1 MKFYEKPL
9 FLKIVFIISIAI
21 ILFVSAVSFRHINNL
36 NKSNDIVEHSYVV
49 YGNIQKLYSEIKD
62 LEIDRRNYFITRD
75 KNILIQIQSD
85 VSTVNNDIN
94 ALEKLINDNPKQIRN
109 VKLLRGYFKE
119 KIKVVEE
126 GLKYLNLK
134 RDNPLVVENIK
145 KGSLVMEKISFTIN
159 KMVEIENNLL
169 EKRLDDN
176 KEVNR
181 FTPIVNYV
189 TLFVTLFILIFAIIK
204 ISKDINSL
212 IDSNSELKL
221 AIESSDMAEQ
231 IGDFGIWQYN
241 IDKDEFNYSDNIYR
255 MLGYEP
261 NSFDAVIENY
271 TNHIHPDDLDR
282 MLEIAKQLKT
292 AEILGPNSYRVIRK
306 DGDVRYFRGISKV
319 VKNLSGERVM
329 IGITSD
335 VTEEYYNQLQL
346 EHKNIELEEKN
357 KILFIANETS
367 KEAEKIGN
375 YGFWKWNVDKNE
387 FEFSDNIFRMFGIDK
402 ERFNPLVDSF
412 IPSVHPEDKEFVM
425 QYLEKFRNKE
435 KNVAPY
441 QHRIIKADNS
451 EVKYIRISSK
461 PIESQDDFY
470 YLMITKDITEEINNS
485 AEILQ
490 KNRELEASNKE
501 LQAFNYVASHDL
513 QEPLR
518 KIETFISRLEAR
530 DYQNL
535 TETGQQYFERIK
547 VAAGRMRLLIKDLL
561 QFSRTNKSE
570 KVFEMADLNEI
581 LEAAKH
587 EIAESISD
595 KSAIIKSE
603 HLPTLKVIPFQIQ
616 QMFIN
621 LLGNSVKYSKA
632 NVPPEIQIDYR
643 KISLQQIGQ
652 LVLPAKKDFHKFTFS
667 DNGIGFS
674 EEYSQRIFELF
685 SRLHNKD
692 EIAGTGIG
700 LAICKKIVENHKGY
714 ILAKGKP
721 GEGAV
726 FEIYLPEDIA

>member
-49 YGNIQKLYSEIKD
+49 YANIQKLYSEIKD

-94 ALEKLINDNPKQIRN
+94 ALEKLMNDNPKQIKN

-119 KIKVVEE
+119 KITVVEE

-169 EKRLDDN
+169 EKRLNDN
-176 KEVNR
+176 QQVNR

-212 IDSNSELKL
+212 RDSNSELKL

-387 FEFSDNIFRMFGIDK
+387 FEFSDNIFRMFGIDR
-402 ERFNPLVDSF
+402 ESFNPLVDSF

-470 YLMITKDITEEINNS
+470 YLMITQDITEEINNS

-621 LLGNSVKYSKA
+621 LLGNSIKYSKA
-632 NVPPEIQIDYR
+632 NVPPEIHIDYR
-643 KISLQQIGQ
+643 KGSLQQIGK

>member
-169 EKRLDDN
+169 KKRLDDN
-176 KEVNR
+176 QQVNR

-212 IDSNSELKL
+212 RDSNSELKL

-387 FEFSDNIFRMFGIDK
+387 FEFSENIFRMFGIDK

-470 YLMITKDITEEINNS
+470 YLMITQDITEEINNS

-632 NVPPEIQIDYR
+632 NVPPEIHIDYR
-643 KISLQQIGQ
+643 KGSLQQIGK

>member
-49 YGNIQKLYSEIKD
+49 YANIQKLYSEIKD

-94 ALEKLINDNPKQIRN
+94 ALEKLMNDNPKQIKN

-119 KIKVVEE
+119 KITVVEE

-169 EKRLDDN
+169 EKRLNDN
-176 KEVNR
+176 QQVNR

-212 IDSNSELKL
+212 RDSNSELKL

-470 YLMITKDITEEINNS
+470 YLMITQDITEEINNS

-587 EIAESISD
+587 EIAESITD

-632 NVPPEIQIDYR
+632 NIPPEIHIDYR

>member
-49 YGNIQKLYSEIKD
+49 YANIQKLYSEIKD

-94 ALEKLINDNPKQIRN
+94 ALEKLMNDNPKQIKN

-169 EKRLDDN
+169 EKRLNDN

-212 IDSNSELKL
+212 RDSNSELKL

-231 IGDFGIWQYN
+231 IGNFGIWQYN

-470 YLMITKDITEEINNS
+470 YLMITQDITEEINNS

-632 NVPPEIQIDYR
+632 NVPPEIHIDYR

>member
-145 KGSLVMEKISFTIN
+145 KGSLVMEKITFTIN

-169 EKRLDDN
+169 KKRLDDN
-176 KEVNR
+176 QQVNR

-212 IDSNSELKL
+212 RDSNSELKL

>member
-145 KGSLVMEKISFTIN
+145 KGSLVMEKITFTIN

-169 EKRLDDN
+169 EKRLNDN
-176 KEVNR
+176 QQVNR

-212 IDSNSELKL
+212 RDSNSELKL

-387 FEFSDNIFRMFGIDK
+387 FEFSENIFRMFGIDK

-470 YLMITKDITEEINNS
+470 YLMITQDITEEINNS

-632 NVPPEIQIDYR
+632 NVPPEIHIDYR

>member
-49 YGNIQKLYSEIKD
+49 YANIQKLYSEIKD

-94 ALEKLINDNPKQIRN
+94 ALEKLMNDNPKQIKN

-119 KIKVVEE
+119 KITVVEE

-169 EKRLDDN
+169 EKRLNDN
-176 KEVNR
+176 QQVNR

-212 IDSNSELKL
+212 RDSNSELKL

-387 FEFSDNIFRMFGIDK
+387 FEFSDNIFRMFGIDR
-402 ERFNPLVDSF
+402 ESFNPLVDSF

-470 YLMITKDITEEINNS
+470 YLMITQDITEEINNS

>member
-49 YGNIQKLYSEIKD
+49 YANIQKLYSEIKD

-94 ALEKLINDNPKQIRN
+94 ALEKLMNDNPKQIKN

-212 IDSNSELKL
+212 RDSNSELKL

-231 IGDFGIWQYN
+231 IGNFGIWQYN

-387 FEFSDNIFRMFGIDK
+387 FEFSDNIFRMFGIDR

-470 YLMITKDITEEINNS
+470 YLMITQDITEEINNS

-587 EIAESISD
+587 EIAESITD

-621 LLGNSVKYSKA
+621 LLGNSIKYSKA
-632 NVPPEIQIDYR
+632 NVPPEIHIDYR

>member
-94 ALEKLINDNPKQIRN
+94 ALEKLMNDNPKQIKN
-109 VKLLRGYFKE
+109 VKLLRAYFKE

-145 KGSLVMEKISFTIN
+145 KGSLVMEKITFTIN

-176 KEVNR
+176 QQVNR

-212 IDSNSELKL
+212 RDSNSELKL

-470 YLMITKDITEEINNS
+470 YLMITQDITEEINNS

>member
-49 YGNIQKLYSEIKD
+49 YANIQKLYSEIKD

-94 ALEKLINDNPKQIRN
+94 ALEKLINDNPKQLRN

-212 IDSNSELKL
+212 RDSNSELKL

-387 FEFSDNIFRMFGIDK
+387 FEFSDNIFRMFGIDR

-470 YLMITKDITEEINNS
+470 YLMITQDITEEINNS

>member
-1 MKFYEKPL
+1 M
-9 FLKIVFIISIAI
+9 
-21 ILFVSAVSFRHINNL
+21 
-36 NKSNDIVEHSYVV
+36 
-49 YGNIQKLYSEIKD
+49 
-62 LEIDRRNYFITRD
+62 
-75 KNILIQIQSD
+75 
-85 VSTVNNDIN
+85 
-94 ALEKLINDNPKQIRN
+94 NDNPKQIKN

-212 IDSNSELKL
+212 RDSNSELKL

-470 YLMITKDITEEINNS
+470 YLMITQDITEEINNS

-587 EIAESISD
+587 EIAESITD

-621 LLGNSVKYSKA
+621 LLGNSIKYSKA
-632 NVPPEIQIDYR
+632 NVPPEIHIDYR

>member
-49 YGNIQKLYSEIKD
+49 YANIQKLYSEIKD

-94 ALEKLINDNPKQIRN
+94 ALEKLMNDNPKQIKN

-145 KGSLVMEKISFTIN
+145 KGSLVMEKITFTIN

-176 KEVNR
+176 QQVNR

-212 IDSNSELKL
+212 RDSNSELKL

-470 YLMITKDITEEINNS
+470 YLMITQDITEEINNS

>member
-49 YGNIQKLYSEIKD
+49 YANIQKLYSEIKD

-169 EKRLDDN
+169 EKRLNDN
-176 KEVNR
+176 QQVNR

-212 IDSNSELKL
+212 RDSNSELKL

-231 IGDFGIWQYN
+231 IGNFGIWQYN

-470 YLMITKDITEEINNS
+470 YLMITQDITEEINNS

-621 LLGNSVKYSKA
+621 LLGNSIKYSKA
-632 NVPPEIQIDYR
+632 NVPPEIHIDYR

>member
-49 YGNIQKLYSEIKD
+49 YANIQKLYSEIKD

-85 VSTVNNDIN
+85 VSTVSNDIN

-145 KGSLVMEKISFTIN
+145 KGSLVMEKITFTIN

-169 EKRLDDN
+169 KKRLDDN
-176 KEVNR
+176 QQVNR

-212 IDSNSELKL
+212 RDSNSELKL

-387 FEFSDNIFRMFGIDK
+387 FEFSENIFRMFGIDK

-470 YLMITKDITEEINNS
+470 YLMITQDITEEINNS

-587 EIAESISD
+587 EIAESITD

>member
-49 YGNIQKLYSEIKD
+49 YANIQKLYSEIKD

-94 ALEKLINDNPKQIRN
+94 ALEKLMNDNPKQIKN

-176 KEVNR
+176 QQVNR

-212 IDSNSELKL
+212 RDSNSELKL

-470 YLMITKDITEEINNS
+470 YLMITQDITEEINNS

-632 NVPPEIQIDYR
+632 NVPPEIHIDYR

>member
-49 YGNIQKLYSEIKD
+49 YANIQKLYSEIKD

-145 KGSLVMEKISFTIN
+145 KGSLVMEKITFTIN

-169 EKRLDDN
+169 EKRLNDN
-176 KEVNR
+176 QQVNR

-212 IDSNSELKL
+212 RDSNSELKL

-387 FEFSDNIFRMFGIDK
+387 FEFSENIFRMFGIDK

-470 YLMITKDITEEINNS
+470 YLMITQDITEEINNS

>member
-145 KGSLVMEKISFTIN
+145 KGSLVMEKITFTIN

-387 FEFSDNIFRMFGIDK
+387 FEFSENIFRMFGIDK

>member
-49 YGNIQKLYSEIKD
+49 YANIQKLYSEIKD

-85 VSTVNNDIN
+85 VSTVNNDIH
-94 ALEKLINDNPKQIRN
+94 ALEKLMNDNPKQIRN

-169 EKRLDDN
+169 EKRLNDN
-176 KEVNR
+176 QQVNR

-212 IDSNSELKL
+212 RDSNSELKL

-306 DGDVRYFRGISKV
+306 DGDIRYFRGIIKV

-387 FEFSDNIFRMFGIDK
+387 FEFSENIFRMFGIDK

-470 YLMITKDITEEINNS
+470 YLMITQDITEEINNS

>member
-49 YGNIQKLYSEIKD
+49 YANIQKLYSEIKD

-94 ALEKLINDNPKQIRN
+94 ALEKLMNDNPKQIRN

-145 KGSLVMEKISFTIN
+145 KGSLVMEKITFTIN

-169 EKRLDDN
+169 KKRLDDN
-176 KEVNR
+176 QQVNR

-212 IDSNSELKL
+212 RDSNSELKL

-375 YGFWKWNVDKNE
+375 YGFWKWDVDKNE
-387 FEFSDNIFRMFGIDK
+387 FEFSENIFRMFGIDK

-470 YLMITKDITEEINNS
+470 YLMITQDITEEINNS

-632 NVPPEIQIDYR
+632 NVPPEIHIDYR

>member
-94 ALEKLINDNPKQIRN
+94 ALEKLMNDNPKQIKN

-169 EKRLDDN
+169 EKRLNDN

-212 IDSNSELKL
+212 RDSNSELKL

-387 FEFSDNIFRMFGIDK
+387 FEFSDNIFRMFGIDR

-470 YLMITKDITEEINNS
+470 YLMITQDITEEINNS

-587 EIAESISD
+587 EIAESITD

-621 LLGNSVKYSKA
+621 LLGNSIKYSKA
-632 NVPPEIQIDYR
+632 NVPPEIHIDYR

>member
-169 EKRLDDN
+169 EKRLNDN
-176 KEVNR
+176 QQVNR

-212 IDSNSELKL
+212 RDSNSELKL

-387 FEFSDNIFRMFGIDK
+387 FEFSENIFRMFGIDK

-470 YLMITKDITEEINNS
+470 YLMITQDITEEINNS

>member
-49 YGNIQKLYSEIKD
+49 YANIQKLYSEIKD

-176 KEVNR
+176 QQVNR

-212 IDSNSELKL
+212 RDSNSELKL

-470 YLMITKDITEEINNS
+470 YLMITQDITEEINNS

-587 EIAESISD
+587 EIAESITD

>member
-49 YGNIQKLYSEIKD
+49 YANIQKLYSEIKD

-94 ALEKLINDNPKQIRN
+94 ALEKLMNDNPKQIKN

-169 EKRLDDN
+169 EKRLNDN
-176 KEVNR
+176 QQVNR

-212 IDSNSELKL
+212 RDSNSELKL

-470 YLMITKDITEEINNS
+470 YLMITQDITEEINNS

-547 VAAGRMRLLIKDLL
+547 LAAGRMRLLIKDLL

-570 KVFEMADLNEI
+570 KVFEMTDLNEV

-587 EIAESISD
+587 EIAESITD

-621 LLGNSVKYSKA
+621 LLGNSIKYSKA
-632 NVPPEIQIDYR
+632 NVPPEIHIDYR
-643 KISLQQIGQ
+643 KGSLQQIGQ
-652 LVLPAKKDFHKFTFS
+652 LVLPAKTDFHKFTFS

>member
-49 YGNIQKLYSEIKD
+49 YANIQKLYSEIKD

-94 ALEKLINDNPKQIRN
+94 ALEKLMNDNPKQIKN

-145 KGSLVMEKISFTIN
+145 KGSLVMEKITFTIN

-176 KEVNR
+176 QQVNR

-212 IDSNSELKL
+212 RDSNSELKL

-387 FEFSDNIFRMFGIDK
+387 FEFSENIFRMFGIDK

-470 YLMITKDITEEINNS
+470 YLMITQDITEEINNS

>member
-49 YGNIQKLYSEIKD
+49 YANIQKLYSEIKD

-94 ALEKLINDNPKQIRN
+94 ALEKLMNDNPKQIKN

-212 IDSNSELKL
+212 RDSNSELKL

-470 YLMITKDITEEINNS
+470 YLMITQDITEEINNS

-587 EIAESISD
+587 EIAESITD

>member
-49 YGNIQKLYSEIKD
+49 YANIQKLYSEIKD

-94 ALEKLINDNPKQIRN
+94 ALEKLMNDNPKQIKN

-212 IDSNSELKL
+212 RDSNSELKL

-470 YLMITKDITEEINNS
+470 YLMITQDITEEINNS

-570 KVFEMADLNEI
+570 KVFEMTDLNEI

>member
-1 MKFYEKPL
+1 MC
-9 FLKIVFIISIAI
+9 
-21 ILFVSAVSFRHINNL
+21 
-36 NKSNDIVEHSYVV
+36 
-49 YGNIQKLYSEIKD
+49 
-62 LEIDRRNYFITRD
+62 
-75 KNILIQIQSD
+75 
-85 VSTVNNDIN
+85 
-94 ALEKLINDNPKQIRN
+94 
-109 VKLLRGYFKE
+109 
-119 KIKVVEE
+119 
-126 GLKYLNLK
+126 K
-134 RDNPLVVENIK
+134 R
-145 KGSLVMEKISFTIN
+145 F
-159 KMVEIENNLL
+159 
-169 EKRLDDN
+169 
-176 KEVNR
+176 
-181 FTPIVNYV
+181 
-189 TLFVTLFILIFAIIK
+189 IFAIIK

-212 IDSNSELKL
+212 RDSNSELKL

-335 VTEEYYNQLQL
+335 VTEEYYNQLEL

-375 YGFWKWNVDKNE
+375 YGFWKWDVDKNE

-425 QYLEKFRNKE
+425 QYLERFRNKE

-470 YLMITKDITEEINNS
+470 YLMITQDITEEINNS

-587 EIAESISD
+587 EIAESITD

-621 LLGNSVKYSKA
+621 LLGNSIKYSKA
-632 NVPPEIQIDYR
+632 NVPPEIHIDYR
-643 KISLQQIGQ
+643 KGSLQQIGQ

>member
-49 YGNIQKLYSEIKD
+49 YANIQKLYSEIKD

-212 IDSNSELKL
+212 RDSNSELKL

-470 YLMITKDITEEINNS
+470 YLMITQDITEEINNS

-587 EIAESISD
+587 EIAESITD

-621 LLGNSVKYSKA
+621 LLGNSIKYSKA

>member
-49 YGNIQKLYSEIKD
+49 YANIQKLYSEIKD

-212 IDSNSELKL
+212 RDSNSELKL

-470 YLMITKDITEEINNS
+470 YLMITQDITEEINNS

-587 EIAESISD
+587 EIAESITD

-621 LLGNSVKYSKA
+621 LLGNSIKYSKA
-632 NVPPEIQIDYR
+632 NVPPEIHIDYR

>member
-49 YGNIQKLYSEIKD
+49 YANIQKLYSEIKD

-94 ALEKLINDNPKQIRN
+94 ALEKLMNDNPKQIRN

-212 IDSNSELKL
+212 RDSNSELKL

-470 YLMITKDITEEINNS
+470 YLMITQDITEEINNS

-587 EIAESISD
+587 EIAESITD

-621 LLGNSVKYSKA
+621 LLGNSIKYSKA
-632 NVPPEIQIDYR
+632 NVPPEIHIDYR
-643 KISLQQIGQ
+643 KGSLQQIGQ

>member
-49 YGNIQKLYSEIKD
+49 YANIQKLYSEIKD

-94 ALEKLINDNPKQIRN
+94 ALEKLMNDNPKQIKN

-169 EKRLDDN
+169 EKRLNDN
-176 KEVNR
+176 QQVNR

-212 IDSNSELKL
+212 RDSNSELKL

-387 FEFSDNIFRMFGIDK
+387 FEFSENIFRMFGIDK

-412 IPSVHPEDKEFVM
+412 ISSVHPEDKEFVM

-470 YLMITKDITEEINNS
+470 YLMITQDITEEINNS

-621 LLGNSVKYSKA
+621 LLGNSIKYSKA
-632 NVPPEIQIDYR
+632 NVPPEIHIDYR

-700 LAICKKIVENHKGY
+700 LAICKKIIENHKGY

>member
-49 YGNIQKLYSEIKD
+49 YANIQKLYSEIKD

-85 VSTVNNDIN
+85 VSTVSNDIN
-94 ALEKLINDNPKQIRN
+94 ALEKLMNDNPKQIKN

-212 IDSNSELKL
+212 RDSNSELKL

-231 IGDFGIWQYN
+231 IGNFGIWQYN

-375 YGFWKWNVDKNE
+375 YGFWKWKCI
-387 FEFSDNIFRMFGIDK
+387 SIIFF
-402 ERFNPLVDSF
+402 
-412 IPSVHPEDKEFVM
+412 
-425 QYLEKFRNKE
+425 
-435 KNVAPY
+435 
-441 QHRIIKADNS
+441 
-451 EVKYIRISSK
+451 
-461 PIESQDDFY
+461 
-470 YLMITKDITEEINNS
+470 
-485 AEILQ
+485 ILQ
-490 KNRELEASNKE
+490 
-501 LQAFNYVASHDL
+501 
-513 QEPLR
+513 LR
-518 KIETFISRLEAR
+518 SRLE
-530 DYQNL
+530 
-535 TETGQQYFERIK
+535 
-547 VAAGRMRLLIKDLL
+547 
-561 QFSRTNKSE
+561 
-570 KVFEMADLNEI
+570 
-581 LEAAKH
+581 
-587 EIAESISD
+587 
-595 KSAIIKSE
+595 
-603 HLPTLKVIPFQIQ
+603 
-616 QMFIN
+616 
-621 LLGNSVKYSKA
+621 
-632 NVPPEIQIDYR
+632 
-643 KISLQQIGQ
+643 
-652 LVLPAKKDFHKFTFS
+652 
-667 DNGIGFS
+667 
-674 EEYSQRIFELF
+674 
-685 SRLHNKD
+685 
-692 EIAGTGIG
+692 
-700 LAICKKIVENHKGY
+700 
-714 ILAKGKP
+714 
-721 GEGAV
+721 
-726 FEIYLPEDIA
+726 

>member
-94 ALEKLINDNPKQIRN
+94 AVEKLMNDNPKQIKN

-169 EKRLDDN
+169 EKRLNDN
-176 KEVNR
+176 QQVNR

-212 IDSNSELKL
+212 RDSNSELKL

-387 FEFSDNIFRMFGIDK
+387 FEFSENIFRMFGIDK

-470 YLMITKDITEEINNS
+470 YLMITQDITEEINNS

>member
-49 YGNIQKLYSEIKD
+49 YANIQKLYSEIKD

-94 ALEKLINDNPKQIRN
+94 ALEKLMNDNPKQIKN
-109 VKLLRGYFKE
+109 VKLLRAYFKE
-119 KIKVVEE
+119 KITVVEE

-212 IDSNSELKL
+212 RDSNSELKL

-387 FEFSDNIFRMFGIDK
+387 FEFSDNIFRMFGIDR

-470 YLMITKDITEEINNS
+470 YLMITQDITEEINNS

-621 LLGNSVKYSKA
+621 LLGNSIKYSKA
-632 NVPPEIQIDYR
+632 NVPPEIHIDYR

>member
-49 YGNIQKLYSEIKD
+49 YANIQKLYSEIKD

-119 KIKVVEE
+119 KITVVEE

-212 IDSNSELKL
+212 RDSNSELKL

-231 IGDFGIWQYN
+231 IGNFGIWQYN

-387 FEFSDNIFRMFGIDK
+387 FEFSDNIFRMFGIDR

-470 YLMITKDITEEINNS
+470 YLMITQDITEEINNS

-587 EIAESISD
+587 EIAESITD

-621 LLGNSVKYSKA
+621 LLGNSIKYSKA
-632 NVPPEIQIDYR
+632 NVPPEIHIDYR

>member
-1 MKFYEKPL
+1 M
-9 FLKIVFIISIAI
+9 
-21 ILFVSAVSFRHINNL
+21 
-36 NKSNDIVEHSYVV
+36 
-49 YGNIQKLYSEIKD
+49 
-62 LEIDRRNYFITRD
+62 
-75 KNILIQIQSD
+75 
-85 VSTVNNDIN
+85 
-94 ALEKLINDNPKQIRN
+94 
-109 VKLLRGYFKE
+109 
-119 KIKVVEE
+119 VEE

-145 KGSLVMEKISFTIN
+145 KGSLVMEKITFTIN

-169 EKRLDDN
+169 KKRLDDN
-176 KEVNR
+176 QQVNR

-212 IDSNSELKL
+212 RDSNSELKL

-387 FEFSDNIFRMFGIDK
+387 FEFSENIFRMFGIDK

-470 YLMITKDITEEINNS
+470 YLMITQDITEEINNS

-587 EIAESISD
+587 EIAESITD

>member
-49 YGNIQKLYSEIKD
+49 YANIQKLYSEIKD

-94 ALEKLINDNPKQIRN
+94 ALEKLMNDNPKQIKN

-119 KIKVVEE
+119 KITVVEE

-169 EKRLDDN
+169 EKRLNDN
-176 KEVNR
+176 QQVNR

-212 IDSNSELKL
+212 RDSNSELKL

-306 DGDVRYFRGISKV
+306 DDDVRYFRGISKV

-470 YLMITKDITEEINNS
+470 YLMITQDITEEINNS

>member
-49 YGNIQKLYSEIKD
+49 YANIQKLYSEIKD

-212 IDSNSELKL
+212 RDSNSELKL

-387 FEFSDNIFRMFGIDK
+387 FEFSENIFRMFGIDK

-470 YLMITKDITEEINNS
+470 YLMITQDITEEINNS

-581 LEAAKH
+581 LEVAKH

-621 LLGNSVKYSKA
+621 LLGNSIKYSKA
-632 NVPPEIQIDYR
+632 NVPPEIHIDYR

-652 LVLPAKKDFHKFTFS
+652 LVLPAKTDFHKFTFS

>member
-94 ALEKLINDNPKQIRN
+94 ALEKLMNDNPKQIKN

-145 KGSLVMEKISFTIN
+145 KGSAVMERISFTIN

-212 IDSNSELKL
+212 RDSNSELKL

-271 TNHIHPDDLDR
+271 ANHIHPDDVDR

-306 DGDVRYFRGISKV
+306 DGDIRYFRGISKV

-470 YLMITKDITEEINNS
+470 YLMITQDITEEIHNG

-570 KVFEMADLNEI
+570 KVFEMVDLNEI

-587 EIAESISD
+587 EIAESITD

-632 NVPPEIQIDYR
+632 NILPEIQIDYR
-643 KISLQQIGQ
+643 KVSLQQIGQ

-726 FEIYLPEDIA
+726 FEIYLP

>member
-49 YGNIQKLYSEIKD
+49 YANIQKLYSEIKD

-94 ALEKLINDNPKQIRN
+94 ALEKLMNDNPKQIKN

-169 EKRLDDN
+169 KKRLDDN
-176 KEVNR
+176 QQVNR

-212 IDSNSELKL
+212 RDSNSELKL

-470 YLMITKDITEEINNS
+470 YLMITQDITEEINNS